1 MSKKF
6 KVVISVLIAVLLLTA
21 SGTAVAMAQDGPEP
35 AQLESGGL
43 LARVASILGIPQEKL
58 ADAFQQARQEMRE
71 ECQAAGNCT
80 LRQENENKFRQRW
93 AEEEQEMGKRFQN
106 KGTESQENRRFRISQ
121 SVRGRQMIAV
131 PEGWQGTWQPELVE
145 QVAYR

>member
-6 KVVISVLIAVLLLTA
+6 KVIISVLVAVLLLIA
-21 SGTAVAMAQDGPEP
+21 SGTAVAMAQDEPEL
-35 AQLESGGL
+35 QSESGGL
-43 LARVASILGIPQEKL
+43 LARVASILAIPPEKL

-71 ECQAAGNCT
+71 ECQATGNCT
-80 LRQENENKFRQRW
+80 IRQENENNFRQRW
-93 AEEEQEMGKRFQN
+93 AEEEQEMGKRFQGN
-106 KGTESQENRRFRISQ
+106 GTESQKNRRFRISQ

>member
-6 KVVISVLIAVLLLTA
+6 KVIISVLVAVLLLIA
-21 SGTAVAMAQDGPEP
+21 SGTAVAMAQDEPEL
-35 AQLESGGL
+35 QSESGGL
-43 LARVASILGIPQEKL
+43 LARVASILAIPPEKL

-71 ECQAAGNCT
+71 ECQATGNCT
-80 LRQENENKFRQRW
+80 IRQENENNFRQRW
-93 AEEEQEMGKRFQN
+93 AEEEQEMGKRFQGN
-106 KGTESQENRRFRISQ
+106 GTESQKNRRFRISQ

-131 PEGWQGTWQPELVE
+131 PEGWQGTWQPELIE

>member
-6 KVVISVLIAVLLLTA
+6 KVIISVLVAVLLLIA
-21 SGTAVAMAQDGPEP
+21 SGTAVAMAQDEPEL
-35 AQLESGGL
+35 QSESGGL
-43 LARVASILGIPQEKL
+43 LARVASILAIPPEKL

-71 ECQAAGNCT
+71 ECQATGNCT
-80 LRQENENKFRQRW
+80 IRQENENKFRQRW
-93 AEEEQEMGKRFQN
+93 AEEEQEMGKRFQGN
-106 KGTESQENRRFRISQ
+106 GTESQKNRRFRISQ

-131 PEGWQGTWQPELVE
+131 PEGWQGTWQPELIE